1 MGDSLMRTC
10 SSCGAENR
18 VPGKHLASKGR
29 CGQCKAELLPIAEPI
44 DTDPDFFTQ
53 VVTSASVPVLVD
65 FWAAWCG
72 PCRAAA
78 PFVRS
83 VAAEMAGR
91 AIVLKV
97 DTDRHP
103 ELAERYGVM
112 GIPNFVVLKNGRVVT
127 QQAGL
132 ADSRQIR
139 RWLESA
145 EAA

>member
-1 MGDSLMRTC
+1 MGDSLMRIC
-10 SSCGAENR
+10 SSCGTENR
-18 VPGKHLASKGR
+18 VPGKHVADKGR

-44 DTDPDFFTQ
+44 DTDSDFFTQ

-72 PCRAAA
+72 PGRAAA

-83 VAAEMAGR
+83 VAAELAGR

-112 GIPNFVVLKNGRVVT
+112 GIPNFVVLKNGHVVT

-132 ADSRQIR
+132 ADPRQMR
-139 RWLESA
+139 RWLETA

>member
-1 MGDSLMRTC
+1 MGDSLMRIC
-10 SSCGAENR
+10 SSCGTENR
-18 VPGKHLASKGR
+18 VPGKHVADKGR

-44 DTDPDFFTQ
+44 DTDSDFFTQ

-112 GIPNFVVLKNGRVVT
+112 GIPNFVVLKNGHVVT

-132 ADSRQIR
+132 ADPRQMR
-139 RWLESA
+139 RWLETA

>member
-1 MGDSLMRTC
+1 MREVQ
-10 SSCGAENR
+10 GR
-18 VPGKHLASKGR
+18 VA
-29 CGQCKAELLPIAEPI
+29 A
-44 DTDPDFFTQ
+44 DPSFFTQ

-78 PFVRS
+78 PFVRA

-97 DTDRHP
+97 DADRHP
-103 ELAERYGVM
+103 ELAEHYGVM

-132 ADSRQIR
+132 ADPRQIR
-139 RWLESA
+139 RWLETA
-145 EAA
+145 EAT